1 MLKRILAL
9 GFLLGLI
16 AAFFAGC
23 GSSSSSS
30 TGTQNGT
37 LVILAGDVPICNVL
51 SFRVLVDGLTLTT
64 ASGTSSSV
72 ISSNNAV
79 PIDFAAL
86 RDTSAI
92 LNTVSVTAST
102 YTGGE
107 IDVAAPAMSLFDAA
121 QNPPISVITP
131 TFSSEKI
138 NFTITPPLVV
148 RPCSSTSTTPCQAA
162 AVKLDF
168 NLAQSI
174 QSNGQGQVD
183 VTGTPGSL
191 TVAVNPV
198 VNGTALAA
206 PASGQPLATLD
217 DVHGYILSIS
227 STPTSGS
234 DFIGSFVLQ
243 TLPGIAVTGSLSG
256 AGPAISV
263 NLTSSSQLIGAPALN
278 QLTTG
283 NFVEVEGHVDAQG
296 NFVADTAMIEDQT
309 DLSQNTTAFLGNI
322 LSVTKDANGN
332 LTQFQLYVHDQEPNT
347 TAGTGNPVPLDTP
360 PMVVNVSPSTGF
372 HFSSPGANFP
382 NLVPD
387 NSYVAVGQE
396 VVVHATYTPPPSVT
410 APATAP
416 PTVATANNIYIPLQ
430 TVGGNFASLVSA
442 GSDNVTGAFQLNP
455 CSSIFQGRAIYVIT
469 NAQTRFLNVNGL
481 AGLTPAPQ
489 LQVRG
494 LLFFDQNGGAISSI
508 QVPPNSYVLLAQQ
521 VHLL

>member
-1 MLKRILAL
+1 MFKRILAL
-9 GFLLGLI
+9 GFILGLI
-16 AAFFAGC
+16 AAGFAGC
-23 GSSSSSS
+23 GSSS
-30 TGTQNGT
+30 TTTAPQNGT
-37 LVILAGDVPICNVL
+37 LVILAGDVPVCNVL
-51 SFRVLVDGLTLTT
+51 SFRVLVDGLTLKTE
-64 ASGTSSSV
+64 SGTSSSV

-79 PIDFAAL
+79 PVDFAAL
-86 RDTSAI
+86 RDGSAI
-92 LNTVSVTAST
+92 LNIASVTAST

-107 IDVAAPAMSLFDAA
+107 IDVAAPAMSLFDPA
-121 QNPPISVITP
+121 QNPPIDVITP
-131 TFSSEKI
+131 TLSTETI

-148 RPCSSTSTTPCQAA
+148 PPCSSTSTTPCQAA

-191 TVAVNPV
+191 TVAVTPSF
-198 VNGTALAA
+198 NGTALPA

-217 DVHGYILSIS
+217 DVRGYILSIS

-234 DFIGSFVLQ
+234 NFIGSFVLQ

-263 NLTSSSQLIGAPALN
+263 NLTSNSKLIGAPALN

-309 DLSQNTTAFLGNI
+309 DLSQNMTAFLGNV
-322 LSVTKDANGN
+322 LSVSRDSSGN
-332 LTQFQLYVHDQEPNT
+332 LTQLQLYVHDEEPNT

-372 HFSSPGANFP
+372 HFSSPDANFP

-387 NSYVAVGQE
+387 NSYIGVGQE

-416 PTVATANNIYIPLQ
+416 PTVASANNIYIPLQ
-430 TVGGNFASLVSA
+430 TVGGNFASLVTA
-442 GSDNVTGAFQLNP
+442 GADNLTGAFQLTP
-455 CSSIFQGRAIYVIT
+455 CSGIFQGQPIYVIT

-481 AGLTPAPQ
+481 AGLTPPPQ

-494 LLFFDQNGGAISSI
+494 LLFFSRSGGAIGGV
-508 QVPPNSYVLLAQQ
+508 QVPPNSYVLLARQ